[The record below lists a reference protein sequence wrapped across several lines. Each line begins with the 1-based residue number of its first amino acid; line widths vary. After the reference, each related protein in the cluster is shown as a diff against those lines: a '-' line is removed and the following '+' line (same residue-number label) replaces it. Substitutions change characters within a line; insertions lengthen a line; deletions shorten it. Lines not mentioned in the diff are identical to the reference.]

1 MKTYKLIKPI
11 GDYPLVEYKQAKD
24 KSYYNH
30 HANGDATWIF
40 SEIVE
45 NMPEYFVEVKENK
58 KTKKQTNDII
68 QIYTQIPEHTCLPRC
83 ICKKIKTTVTYG
95 NKDYPNI
102 INYIGE
108 WYLTRNEIEQ
118 HFDCITKEDKEYQE
132 YQESIHNDIIK
143 GNIYKNW
150 TIQIKHCNC
159 WCDNIGKL

>member
-45 NMPEYFVEVKENK
+45 NMPEYFVEVKEITFWEIISSLNK
-58 KTKKQTNDII
+58 ITKS
-68 QIYTQIPEHTCLPRC
+68 
-83 ICKKIKTTVTYG
+83 IKTV
-95 NKDYPNI
+95 
-102 INYIGE
+102 INTLE
-108 WYLTRNEIEQ
+108 
-118 HFDCITKEDKEYQE
+118 
-132 YQESIHNDIIK
+132 K
-143 GNIYKNW
+143 G